1 MTTHPGTTDHDPLP
15 KAGTAQAMAP
25 STVSPQSVSLKIGRT
40 SVMLYA
46 NCYRKDAG
54 AGRGHSTQEYLASF
68 SVNATQI
75 PPQFDALLRQLTCLQ
90 PERYEQL
97 VERLTRRVLEPARQR
112 ALERQRQQQT
122 QQTLAVLAFAQRQ
135 LQGLQAAADPQ
146 VQGAVAEVLS
156 VARGLLK
163 PESGLVPDLSPAT
176 SALEAAAQGSV
187 AQPTAAAEQAQH
199 KQPEERLAELLALT
213 NAHLSEMAS
222 LMPESAGKF
231 RKGYPFNES
240 TVARVREFWFRASD
254 AVAALGGR
262 GQLRRPKS
270 WEHLREQV
278 LAAKA

>member
-1 MTTHPGTTDHDPLP
+1 MTTHPGTTDHDPVP
-15 KAGTAQAMAP
+15 KAGSAQAMAP

-46 NCYRKDAG
+46 NGYREEASD
-54 AGRGHSTQEYLASF
+54 GRGQSTQEYLASF

-75 PPQFDALLRQLTCLQ
+75 PPQFDALLRQVTCRQ

-97 VERLTRRVLEPARQR
+97 VERLTQRVLEPARQR
-112 ALERQRQQQT
+112 AQERQRLQQK
-122 QQTLAVLAFAQRQ
+122 QQTLAVLGFALQQ

-146 VQGAVAEVLS
+146 VQRAVAELLS
-156 VARGLLK
+156 VAQGLVK
-163 PESGLVPDLSPAT
+163 PESGLDPTPVKTSPT
-176 SALEAAAQGSV
+176 GIDV
-187 AQPTAAAEQAQH
+187 AAEGPAV
-199 KQPEERLAELLALT
+199 QPEERLAQLLALT
-213 NAHLSEMAS
+213 NAHLTEMAS

-231 RKGYPFNES
+231 RKGHAFKES
-240 TVARVREFWFRASD
+240 TVARVREFWFRTSD

-278 LAAKA
+278 MAAKV